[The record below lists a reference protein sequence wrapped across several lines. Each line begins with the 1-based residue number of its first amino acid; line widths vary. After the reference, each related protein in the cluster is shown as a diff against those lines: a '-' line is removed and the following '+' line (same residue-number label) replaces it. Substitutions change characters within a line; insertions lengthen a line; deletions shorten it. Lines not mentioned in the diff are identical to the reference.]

1 MKKAVSAI
9 LVVVMTVLCLFSTV
23 SVSAAN
29 DAVLN
34 GDVLTEMI
42 GFLGDN
48 MPDTA
53 ARRTEVYNILEN
65 YMATTDANAEA
76 LITTVNSLT
85 DDLSTI
91 TDPGLK
97 NIAENLETKLAANGK
112 HLVDY
117 KAKMLLVLDM
127 IASLPASDRAAAVAA
142 FRSMKNEAITAPDAT
157 YIPQWLEDEKKLSE
171 KEGFQDAL
179 QAVYDQFVPEYKQ
192 YALMENG
199 IGGNA
204 IAALSKAFQGNLFL
218 TDDSVGGTDFAVKT
232 SKASFVSALKTNLS
246 KHFDTING
254 KELTGE
260 NILNAF
266 VAAINTYSKAQKAN
280 IRTVLGD
287 PAVNLYEPKTAPATP
302 TPTPTPTAKP
312 STGGSSSSR
321 RDNTSSSGSKKNNSF
336 KVNLTTYATPQP
348 PAEAA
353 EGYLYDD
360 TRDHWAKNYIAAL
373 TQRGILTGYGDNTFK
388 PDMGVTREEI
398 AVILTRAL
406 GLEAAASVAPATSF
420 NDRSYISSWAIDAIN
435 VMVQRG
441 IYEGYDD
448 GNFRPQQVI
457 SREELVAVVIR
468 IFSGD
473 LAKNDLSY
481 TDKDQIGEWAR
492 EYLEKAAGLSLV
504 EGYPDGSFKP
514 GRTITRAEASKVIY
528 NFMHYAGLLK

>member
-9 LVVVMTVLCLFSTV
+9 LVVV
-23 SVSAAN
+23 
-29 DAVLN
+29 
-34 GDVLTEMI
+34 I

-157 YIPQWLEDEKKLSE
+157 YIPLWLEDEKKLSE

-302 TPTPTPTAKP
+302 TPTAKP
-312 STGGSSSSR
+312 SSGSSSSR

>member
-29 DAVLN
+29 DAELN
-34 GDVLTEMI
+34 GNVLTEMI

-157 YIPQWLEDEKKLSE
+157 YIPQWLENEKKLSE
-171 KEGFQDAL
+171 KDGFQTAL
-179 QAVYDQFVPEYKQ
+179 QAVYDQFVPKKEQQ
-192 YALMENG
+192 YALMANG

-302 TPTPTPTAKP
+302 TPTAKP
-312 STGGSSSSR
+312 SSGSSSSR

-373 TQRGILTGYGDNTFK
+373 TQRGILTGYGDKTFK

-406 GLEAAASVAPATSF
+406 GLEAAASVAPVTSF
-420 NDRSYISSWAIDAIN
+420 NDRSYISSWAIDAVN
-435 VMVQRG
+435 VMVQYG

-448 GNFRPQQVI
+448 GYFRPQQVI

-473 LAKNDLSY
+473 LAKSELSY

-514 GRTITRAEASKVIY
+514 ARTITRAEASKVIY